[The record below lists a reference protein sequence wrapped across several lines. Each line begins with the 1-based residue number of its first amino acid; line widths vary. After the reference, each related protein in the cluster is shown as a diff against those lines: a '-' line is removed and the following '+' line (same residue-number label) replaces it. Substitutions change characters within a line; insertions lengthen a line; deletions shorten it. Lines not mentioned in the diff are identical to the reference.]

1 MSMNTLRGMH
11 DILPSQSSE
20 WQRLEHAVRTLM
32 NAYGYGEMR
41 TPLLEKTALFARGIG
56 EATDIVEKEMYAFD
70 DRNGES
76 IALRPENT
84 AGCVR
89 AAIQHGLLGQGVQRV
104 WYSGPMFRYER
115 PQRGRQRQFHQIGA
129 EVYGA
134 AGALIEAELICLSAR
149 LWRDLGIDSAV
160 SLELNSLGTLE
171 ERQAFRA
178 QLVAYFDAHRDA
190 LDDDSV
196 RRLASN
202 PLRILDSKNPDMQE
216 LITGAPSLA
225 ACFGEVS
232 RAHFDAVQ
240 TALDEAGIAFS
251 LNPRLVRGLDYYSH
265 TVFEWTTDRLG
276 AQAAV
281 CGGGRYDG
289 LVSLLGGK
297 ASPAVGWAIGME
309 RLLEL
314 VSQLRGAAPAT
325 MPQVFVVAATG
336 QAESRALALGE
347 RLLDSV
353 PGLRLQYNAVGGS
366 FKAQFKRADK
376 SGAAVALVVAD
387 QELADGT
394 VTLKPL
400 RGAGE
405 QETVSVDRLIERLTH
420 MISGD

>member
-1 MSMNTLRGMH
+1 MSINSLRGMH

-20 WQRLEHAVRTLM
+20 WQRLERAVRTLM

-41 TPLLEKTALFARGIG
+41 TPALEKTALFARGIG

-115 PQRGRQRQFHQIGA
+115 PQKGRYRQFHQIGA

-149 LWRDLGIDSAV
+149 LWRELGIDTAV

-178 QLVAYFDAHRDA
+178 QLVAYFDAHRAA
-190 LDDDSV
+190 LDDDSE

-216 LITGAPSLA
+216 LIAGAPSLE
-225 ACFGEVS
+225 ACFGDDS
-232 RAHFDAVQ
+232 RAHFEAVQ
-240 TALDEAGIAFS
+240 SALSEAGIAFS

-289 LVSLLGGK
+289 LVTLLGGK
-297 ASPAVGWAIGME
+297 SSPAVGWAIGME

-314 VSQLRGAAPAT
+314 VSELRGAAPTVA
-325 MPQVFVVAATG
+325 PQVFVVAAAG

-376 SGAAVALVVAD
+376 SGAEVALILAD

-400 RGAGE
+400 RGVGE
-405 QETVSVDRLIERLTH
+405 QQTVSVDQLIEQVTH
-420 MISGD
+420 MISGE